1 MVVSKE
7 MEEFMVADGGTETT
21 STYRRGARWDGA
33 CDKRLMCCRRFF
45 CLRTGRTSDRER
57 QVSAQRE
64 QRPEGGEGCIAY
76 DGDVVWGGVMMSRVE
91 GVGMAGSHFHPLF
104 PLRA

>member
-33 CDKRLMCCRRFF
+33 CDKRLIVLPEIFLFEDGQDERSGEAGIRSK
-45 CLRTGRTSDRER
+45 RAETGGGRV
-57 QVSAQRE
+57 VSLTTA
-64 QRPEGGEGCIAY
+64 
-76 DGDVVWGGVMMSRVE
+76 M
-91 GVGMAGSHFHPLF
+91 
-104 PLRA
+104 